1 MILTH
6 PKQYASIAVQVN
18 NTWAR
23 RCNKYYFI
31 GSQSTNTSIP
41 LILLPLRESRQIL
54 WKKVRMAFQAVHDQE
69 HIEDFDYFLKADDD
83 TFVVM
88 ENLRSAWR
96 WFPTSTIGAKRA
108 DWRASLAN
116 KEPGGGDKKREEEEE
131 EENLRSFL
139 SGHDPNE
146 ATIFGRRF
154 AYQGDLRQ
162 QYMSG
167 GAGYVLS
174 RRALQLLVGTGFGS
188 TRAPGV
194 TDYCNIDYISVE
206 DYLMGR
212 CLKLLGVKFGHSL
225 DEQKRERFHPLR
237 PETMVN
243 PRHVMS
249 WMKQYNYHPF
259 EKCVTCISNT
269 SVSFHYV
276 DDILEIEFLLYHMR
290 V

>member
-88 ENLRSAWR
+88 
-96 WFPTSTIGAKRA
+96 
-108 DWRASLAN
+108 
-116 KEPGGGDKKREEEEE
+116 
-131 EENLRSFL
+131 ENLRSFL

-225 DEQKRERFHPLR
+225 DEQNRERFHPLR

-243 PRHVMS
+243 PRHAMS

-269 SVSFHYV
+269 SISFHYV